1 MATHKCVSCLKK
13 TIEDCA
19 EADLPEGMVLAASE
33 CGPRPGLGHTWKEI
47 GNITPF

>member
-1 MATHKCVSCLKK
+1 MATHRCGSCLKK

-19 EADLPEGMVLAASE
+19 EADLLEGMVLAASE
-33 CGPRPGLGHTWKEI
+33 CGPGRGHDWKEI